1 MLRSKF
7 FKESGNEENLI
18 KKLDNFLSTISKKQ
32 IVSITHTVST
42 LGRNTRQN
50 VQTLLTVLVIYKPK
64 Q

>member
-32 IVSITHTVST
+32 IVSITHSAST
-42 LGRNTRQN
+42 LGKNLRQN
-50 VQTLLTVLVIYKPK
+50 VETLLTVLVVYKNK
-64 Q
+64 K